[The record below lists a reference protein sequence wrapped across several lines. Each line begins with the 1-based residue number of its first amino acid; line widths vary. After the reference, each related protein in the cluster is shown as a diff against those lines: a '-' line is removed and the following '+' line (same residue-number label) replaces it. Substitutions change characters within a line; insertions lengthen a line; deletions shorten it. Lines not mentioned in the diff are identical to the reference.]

1 MTQDIGSQ
9 LQAKLDELREQHL
22 LTLQALGLFQW
33 RPDFSRSD
41 EASPQKTRAKDCD
54 SEIDSYNATYIA
66 FEAFE
71 RLLTL
76 AETRDGGQISR
87 VVQFLAWV
95 WGAHPGFKLDNLK
108 SLDRSIGDDMLMVL
122 NAIRW
127 SRVSVHDM
135 AMNDA
140 DRVSKALQDWGYLQ
154 PVSNPDQ
161 ALALSATQD
170 SEEEPSM
177 ATIKFKMQASGRG
190 KGTDIEKLRML
201 SPAAANLT
209 ATLLGMPSMVRD
221 GKPLRERIDEWMT
234 RYRAMSAD
242 ATLSALEA
250 LWRDCPSAS
259 LPERAVLMERIKK
272 MHQAGRPP
280 SSRP

>member
-1 MTQDIGSQ
+1 MTQDTGTQ
-9 LQAKLDELREQHL
+9 LQTRLNELREQHL
-22 LTLQALGLFQW
+22 LTLQALGIYQW

-41 EASPQKTRAKDCD
+41 EASPQKTWAADCQ
-54 SEIDSYNATYIA
+54 SEIDSYKATYIG

-71 RLLTL
+71 RLLTF
-76 AETRDGGQISR
+76 AETGVCDQ
-87 VVQFLAWV
+87 VQQVAQFLAWAWDADPV
-95 WGAHPGFKLDNLK
+95 FNQNNLQ

-127 SRVSVHDM
+127 NRVSVHDL

-140 DRVSKALQDWGYLQ
+140 KRVWKTLQDSGYLH
-154 PVSNPDQ
+154 PASNPDQ

-170 SEEEPSM
+170 SEEEASM
-177 ATIKFKMQASGRG
+177 ATIKFKMQASGTG
-190 KGTDIEKLRML
+190 KGTDIEKLRVL
-201 SPAAANLT
+201 SPAAANIT

-221 GKPLRERIDEWMT
+221 NKPLRERIDDWMT

-242 ATLSALEA
+242 ATLSELEA
-250 LWRDCPSAS
+250 HWRDCPSAS

-272 MHQAGRPP
+272 MHQAGTPP
-280 SSRP
+280 SARP